1 MARPQVVLEGDTE
14 TIATLRRIQQAASS
28 PPPEA
33 GVALAEGVRL
43 EAPVRT
49 GYLRSTV
56 VPLQDASVVV
66 EAPYA
71 VYVDAR
77 TGFVARGAMRSRDA
91 VVAAW
96 QRSADAAILKEGAGE
111 R

>member
-1 MARPQVVLEGDTE
+1 MAAPRVVLEGDRE
-14 TIATLRRIQQAASS
+14 TIGALRRIESAAAV

-33 GVALAEGVRL
+33 GVALAAGVRL

-49 GYLRSTV
+49 GYLRASV
-56 VPLQDASVVV
+56 VPLQDATVIV

-77 TGFVARGAMRSRDA
+77 TSFIARGALRSRAA
-91 VVAAW
+91 VVDAW
-96 QRSADAAILKEGAGE
+96 QRSADAAMVREGAT
-111 R
+111 